1 MMRQRRKNWLRALK
15 LLARS
20 NNEEVTQLYA
30 YIVGHRHYR
39 DTPF

>member
-20 NNEEVTQLYA
+20 NNEEVIRLYI
-30 YIVGHRHYR
+30 YIVGHGRYR